1 VKELNDQLENEKRQ
15 QLEQAQKASQSSG
28 GTGSQDDKDSWSDAE
43 IQLLIKAVNMF
54 PAGTNSRSDSCGLLV
69 SPSYC

>member
-28 GTGSQDDKDSWSDAE
+28 GSGSQDGKDNWSDAE

-54 PAGTNSRSDSCGLLV
+54 PAGTNSRSDA
-69 SPSYC
+69 